1 MSSRKRSNDQ
11 EPSTESETAVA
22 EPPSAEVSTV
32 EQTFVDRV
40 GPKKGNLPPDP
51 FGIASDNIAG
61 VQLFE
66 SKRQRQMAIKFGEG
80 RPEDKPSQAIID
92 KMKDAGF
99 RWSSED
105 RVWTKPVRFESSMT
119 TRIDAERLYQ
129 DVRQAIRQEKG
140 IESSKEVPF

>member
-11 EPSTESETAVA
+11 EPSTESATAVA

-51 FGIASDNIAG
+51 FG
-61 VQLFE
+61 
-66 SKRQRQMAIKFGEG
+66 
-80 RPEDKPSQAIID
+80 PEDKPSQAIID